1 MCVGSLRILQVS
13 SSVQPC
19 PFLKMFWFCHN
30 ICCFDACH
38 VVFALAVPLG
48 VVFVSLVCPVP
59 LCSCFLRSTTQ
70 RPDHTTPSADREKEF
85 ERDTQRERE
94 SGKRRSN
101 ENGEELACV
110 TLFCLKDFPADS
122 RGPRLLGQA
131 RRGTGLNVAEG
142 AQKGSHPSGSARG
155 SGGGSNDHSARAAGG
170 NVEGGVRITW
180 CLLVWI
186 VRTALGQR
194 SKQRQQRKLWWFL
207 IDDVPRVDSSYLY

>member
-1 MCVGSLRILQVS
+1 MTCYLPNKLGCGARDRCAFGSLRTLQVS

-59 LCSCFLRSTTQ
+59 LCSCFLRSTMQ

-94 SGKRRSN
+94 RERERKKTEQR
-101 ENGEELACV
+101 
-110 TLFCLKDFPADS
+110 
-122 RGPRLLGQA
+122 
-131 RRGTGLNVAEG
+131 RRGGTRVRHTVLFDRL
-142 AQKGSHPSGSARG
+142 PSRQSRSATPWTGSARHWTQCR
-155 SGGGSNDHSARAAGG
+155 SRSSKRFSPLRFCT
-170 NVEGGVRITW
+170 RIG
-180 CLLVWI
+180 
-186 VRTALGQR
+186 RR
-194 SKQRQQRKLWWFL
+194 FE
-207 IDDVPRVDSSYLY
+207 